1 MAAEFG
7 RRRTGPLGRFAVAVL
22 SLLLGVI
29 AFAAHPAAAHASTT
43 TAGAAMFTYDF
54 SAVARVYA
62 HEFLSADASP
72 TQLSDV
78 REPSA
83 SPLDGARG
91 TFTTSLSRINATE
104 AEYVN
109 LASDSQTTHILD
121 GHMSP
126 GQPGNTLFPKDWS
139 ADQIM
144 QNVSDVATDPLLE
157 WVQQTGKLGA
167 EFTRNGDP
175 VRFFVDGIRGG
186 VPMRVIVE
194 PGGEGI
200 ITGFPR

>member
-1 MAAEFG
+1 VEPIRAIST
-7 RRRTGPLGRFAVAVL
+7 RLLRLVVVAVAVFVATTVSSSAPTTTTNAATFTYDEPAVTRVDVHEFGAVRATQPQLIDLQEESAWPL
-22 SLLLGVI
+22 STAQG
-29 AFAAHPAAAHASTT
+29 ASTT
-43 TAGAAMFTYDF
+43 
-54 SAVARVYA
+54 
-62 HEFLSADASP
+62 SP
-72 TQLSDV
+72 HS
-78 REPSA
+78 
-83 SPLDGARG
+83 
-91 TFTTSLSRINATE
+91 FIATE

-144 QNVSDVATDPLLE
+144 QNVSDVATDPSLE

-167 EFTRNGDP
+167 EFTKNGDP